1 MSSAIILALTVAILG
16 LGIGLAIRG
25 GARRDGESSARRA
38 RRVAII
44 QACAL
49 LMCSA
54 FLTTNAITTD
64 RLRYVNISV
73 AVLTGV
79 YGVIQ
84 LWRLRRDREE
94 SAS

>member
-1 MSSAIILALTVAILG
+1 MTQTLILALIVAIIG
-16 LGIGLAIRG
+16 LGIGLAIRSG
-25 GARRDGESSARRA
+25 GWRGGESSRRRN
-38 RRVAII
+38 RRIAII

-64 RLRYVNISV
+64 RLRYLNIPV

-84 LWRLRRDREE
+84 LWRLRRDREA

>member
-1 MSSAIILALTVAILG
+1 MLALTVAILG
-16 LGIGLAIRG
+16 LGSGLAIRSG
-25 GARRDGESSARRA
+25 GRRGGESSPLRV

-49 LMCSA
+49 LICSA

-64 RLRYVNISV
+64 RLRYLNIPV

-84 LWRLRRDREE
+84 LWRLRRDRE
-94 SAS
+94 ASPS

>member
-1 MSSAIILALTVAILG
+1 MTQTLMLALTVAIFG
-16 LGIGLAIRG
+16 LGIGLAIRS
-25 GARRDGESSARRA
+25 GESSPRRN
-38 RRVAII
+38 RRIAII

-64 RLRYVNISV
+64 RLRYLNIPV
-73 AVLTGV
+73 AVLTAV

-84 LWRLRRDREE
+84 LWRLRRDRGV
-94 SAS
+94 STS

>member
-1 MSSAIILALTVAILG
+1 MSPAIMLALTVAILG
-16 LGIGLAIRG
+16 LGIGLAIRSG
-25 GARRDGESSARRA
+25 GRRGGESSPLRA

-49 LMCSA
+49 LICSA

-64 RLRYVNISV
+64 RLRYLNIPV
-73 AVLTGV
+73 AILTGV

-84 LWRLRRDREE
+84 LWRLRRDRE
-94 SAS
+94 ASPS

>member
-1 MSSAIILALTVAILG
+1 MLAVTVAVLG
-16 LGIGLAIRG
+16 LGIGLAIRSG
-25 GARRDGESSARRA
+25 GQRAGESSPQRA

-54 FLTTNAITTD
+54 LLTISAITTD
-64 RLRYVNISV
+64 RLRYLNIPV

-84 LWRLRRDREE
+84 LWRLRRDRQA

>member
-1 MSSAIILALTVAILG
+1 MSPAITLALTVAILG

-25 GARRDGESSARRA
+25 GGRRGGESSLRRA

-54 FLTTNAITTD
+54 LLTTNAITSH
-64 RLRYVNISV
+64 RLRYLYIPV

-84 LWRLRRDREE
+84 LWRLRRDREA